1 MASFEKR
8 GNGVRAIVS
17 FPDGRRQ
24 ATFDTMAEARA
35 WAAEMEKA
43 KELGNV
49 KHSKVRTV
57 EQLIIDYLPL
67 AKNTDSGKWN
77 ELRLLKLCNDPLAK
91 VALHQITP
99 HEINEWSGRRLK
111 EIKPASVNR
120 ELNLIRGIFTH
131 GVKVRKWLNE
141 NPCKDALKPPAGER
155 RNRPLLTLAEI
166 EAIAIAT
173 GYRDDPKLLTKTARV
188 GACFLLAMETAM
200 RSGKILRLRPKDYDR
215 NARVV
220 YVHALEKGGR
230 KGSKSGRVA
239 ASRWV
244 PLTNRA
250 VDLLDQLL
258 ETMPED
264 QEALPDFSMPPY
276 IVGLTDKQRDA
287 LWRKARDRSGV
298 EDLHF
303 HDLKHEAAT
312 RLAKFIDV
320 IALSHAIGTKDLKL
334 LRDTYYNNDASRI
347 AHALPETLSNHTSTV
362 YRPTAPIT
370 QEATVAA

>member
-1 MASFEKR
+1 
-8 GNGVRAIVS
+8 
-17 FPDGRRQ
+17 
-24 ATFDTMAEARA
+24 
-35 WAAEMEKA
+35 
-43 KELGNV
+43 
-49 KHSKVRTV
+49 
-57 EQLIIDYLPL
+57 
-67 AKNTDSGKWN
+67 
-77 ELRLLKLCNDPLAK
+77 
-91 VALHQITP
+91 
-99 HEINEWSGRRLK
+99 
-111 EIKPASVNR
+111 
-120 ELNLIRGIFTH
+120 NLIRGMFTH

-141 NPCKDALKPPAGER
+141 NPCKDALKLPAGER

-200 RSGKILRLRPKDYDR
+200 RSGEILRLRPKDYDR

-244 PLTNRA
+244 PLTNCA
-250 VDLLDQLL
+250 VELLDQLL

-320 IALSHAIGTKDLKL
+320 IALSHAIG
-334 LRDTYYNNDASRI
+334 
-347 AHALPETLSNHTSTV
+347 
-362 YRPTAPIT
+362 
-370 QEATVAA
+370 

>member
-1 MASFEKR
+1 
-8 GNGVRAIVS
+8 
-17 FPDGRRQ
+17 
-24 ATFDTMAEARA
+24 
-35 WAAEMEKA
+35 
-43 KELGNV
+43 
-49 KHSKVRTV
+49 
-57 EQLIIDYLPL
+57 
-67 AKNTDSGKWN
+67 
-77 ELRLLKLCNDPLAK
+77 
-91 VALHQITP
+91 
-99 HEINEWSGRRLK
+99 
-111 EIKPASVNR
+111 
-120 ELNLIRGIFTH
+120 
-131 GVKVRKWLNE
+131 
-141 NPCKDALKPPAGER
+141 
-155 RNRPLLTLAEI
+155 
-166 EAIAIAT
+166 
-173 GYRDDPKLLTKTARV
+173 
-188 GACFLLAMETAM
+188 M
-200 RSGKILRLRPKDYDR
+200 RSGEILRLRPKDYDR

-264 QEALPDFSMPPY
+264 QEALPDFSMPPYIY